1 MNILKVILFKYFYQ
15 LLFYYFILQGCGNQI
30 FDYSKTILI
39 KDNGT
44 TTSTDNNSTK
54 DSQASS
60 SLYKPNLDVMSEPL
74 VRPGTRTVDRCGENT
89 KRLPEV
95 EVASPTR

>member
-1 MNILKVILFKYFYQ
+1 MNILKVILFKYFYRF
-15 LLFYYFILQGCGNQI
+15 LFCYFILQGCGNQI

-39 KDNGT
+39 KDNETT

-60 SLYKPNLDVMSEPL
+60 LYKPSLDVMSEPL
-74 VRPGTRTVDRCGENT
+74 VRPGTQTVDRCGENT